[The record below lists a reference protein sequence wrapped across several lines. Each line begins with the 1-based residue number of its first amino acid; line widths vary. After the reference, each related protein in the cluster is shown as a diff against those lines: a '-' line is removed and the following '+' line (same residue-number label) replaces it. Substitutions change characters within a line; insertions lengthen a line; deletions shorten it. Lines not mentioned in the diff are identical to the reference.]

1 MYDSPSPAPSPEYR
15 PRSRETE
22 PDSPEYMAVSPSN
35 SESTVEYEGTPA
47 PPAPPAP
54 MGVIEVITLSPGP
67 STPES
72 NEEVLPV
79 EEQLPPL
86 GVRGHME
93 QPSPALVP
101 AEELLAP
108 TPGWARREG
117 DSAHSD
123 KDSALDTTCHN
134 NLLEWAPPAP
144 PEQEWVPPAPAG
156 QEWAPLAPSGQGCNT
171 YTSTLPSMQNAIPVM
186 QSSLPAHSLPSHS
199 APLPL
204 STPPLSLDT
213 TPSLSRELESLFTPL
228 VRKEVSTQT
237 KEGCCCEQLSEWYR
251 AQLDLAWKLV
261 YNLQELK

>member
-22 PDSPEYMAVSPSN
+22 PDSPEYMAISPSH
-35 SESTVEYEGTPA
+35 SETTVEYEGTPA

-79 EEQLPPL
+79 EEQPPPL

-93 QPSPALVP
+93 QPPPALVP

-117 DSAHSD
+117 DSASSD

-144 PEQEWVPPAPAG
+144 PEQEWAPPAPAG

-171 YTSTLPSMQNAIPVM
+171 YSSTLPAMQN
-186 QSSLPAHSLPSHS
+186 SLPAHTLPSQS
-199 APLPL
+199 APLSL
-204 STPPLSLDT
+204 STPSLALDT
-213 TPSLSRELESLFTPL
+213 PPLLSKELESLFTPL
-228 VRKEVSTQT
+228 VRKEATTQT
-237 KEGCCCEQLSEWYR
+237 REGCCCQQLAEWYSV
-251 AQLDLAWKLV
+251 QLELAWRLV
-261 YNLQELK
+261 SNLQDLK